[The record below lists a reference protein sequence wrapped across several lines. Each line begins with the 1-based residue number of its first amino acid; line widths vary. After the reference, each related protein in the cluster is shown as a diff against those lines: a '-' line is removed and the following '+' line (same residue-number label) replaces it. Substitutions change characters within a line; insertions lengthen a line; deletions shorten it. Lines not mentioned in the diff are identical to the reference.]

1 MTSALPDFQYNLKQ
15 NTINAAE
22 KKGKKTQLDIIQ
34 YLKNAFMSYYICH
47 LVKKI
52 LLENFLQ
59 AS

>member
-34 YLKNAFMSYYICH
+34 YLKNAFMSYYMSPSK
-47 LVKKI
+47 V